1 MARGVTV
8 FELGT
13 TVTAFTLPVAT
24 TTNVPVVVTVV
35 VPSFAWT
42 VKGYV
47 PAGVVPLVVVMVS
60 VEVLLV
66 KVTGLGVN
74 VAVVP
79 AGNPEVT
86 ERVAESGPL
95 IAAVARVGRRSA
107 NVNRL

>member
-1 MARGVTV
+1 VARGVTA

-66 KVTGLGVN
+66 KV
-74 VAVVP
+74 
-79 AGNPEVT
+79 AGPRQRGRILSPSRQT
-86 ERVAESGPL
+86 MGP
-95 IAAVARVGRRSA
+95 RQ
-107 NVNRL
+107 